1 MSEAGE
7 RVGGVSDAALTDAV
21 LADDARAGAIWRE
34 WIATLAE
41 SADAALAAAI
51 AYERLDPTARLEWLE
66 AIEQEAHA
74 LAVPLIAAY
83 GPLLAVEKD
92 DARRS
97 MMEAALRRSHSEVRT
112 REDSTCK
119 VFATP
124 GALRRIVVLAPTYLS
139 FQQVITCRAIAGVR
153 FISVAREPFVHVTD
167 GPRAG
172 DETPEGPLEPMPLG
186 HAVDI
191 LARTIVAHERSG
203 GSVPRELCAL
213 ADLFG
218 GQWNSFGVS

>member
-1 MSEAGE
+1 MSEAG
-7 RVGGVSDAALTDAV
+7 GGVREVSEAPLTDAAR
-21 LADDARAGAIWRE
+21 ADDARASAIWCE

-66 AIEQEAHA
+66 AIEQESHA
-74 LAVPLIAAY
+74 IAVPLIAAY
-83 GPLLAVEKD
+83 GPLLAVEED
-92 DARRS
+92 DARRRL
-97 MMEAALRRSHSEVRT
+97 MEAALRRSHSEVRT

-119 VFATP
+119 VFATSGP
-124 GALRRIVVLAPTYLS
+124 LRRIVVLAPTYLS
-139 FQQVITCRAIAGVR
+139 FQQVITCRTISGVR
-153 FISVAREPFVHVTD
+153 FVSVAREPFVHVTG

-172 DETPEGPLEPMPLG
+172 DETPDGRLEAMPLD

-218 GQWNSFGVS
+218 GQWNSYSVS